1 MKRMTENP
9 MSYFDVTPED
19 IKNITVVD
27 PTNIIYTYTPAERF
41 LEVVESLK
49 SPLRIDWREVYE
61 PITLQ
66 FGLLLSVLYPM
77 HLTHVSD
84 DELGYNYS
92 SYMGGNTLKVV
103 FYHLND
109 NYCLHFLN

>member
-1 MKRMTENP
+1 MKRMTDNP
-9 MSYFDVTPED
+9 MSYFEVTPED
-19 IKNITVVD
+19 IQNITLVD
-27 PTNIIYTYTPAERF
+27 STNYIYTYTPSDRF

-49 SPLRIDWREVYE
+49 SPLMIDWREVYE

-66 FGLLLSVLYPM
+66 FGLLFSVLYPM
-77 HLTHVSD
+77 HLTNVTD

-92 SYMGGNTLKVV
+92 SYMGGNTLKIV

-109 NYCLHFLN
+109 KYCMQFIN